1 MVMNDDERQFVSN
14 ILTLLSVSGAEKVID
29 DDYRKDLNELERLG
43 VNLPKLPNAKR
54 PLNHL
59 EQAGVEVGAGSSSQ
73 KNSSESSNVNKLIK
87 VGVKSIKPPRFNTE
101 IECPIKNTIHEV
113 KQQLIESEN
122 LAGLQPTEIKLLLKG
137 KVISD
142 STLLDSLI
150 TDELDIKFTAMINK
164 SAASQSAAPAEQTPV
179 PETPSGSA
187 TSIPWEDILKLLQ
200 EKNISNPAEVIDR
213 LKKGWNLAN

>member
-14 ILTLLSVSGAEKVID
+14 ILTLLSVSDAEKVID

-43 VNLPKLPNAKR
+43 VNLPKLPNAKK
-54 PLNHL
+54 PLNKL
-59 EQAGVEVGAGSSSQ
+59 EQTGAGEGSDSGLQ
-73 KNSSESSNVNKLIK
+73 NSIESSNFSKLIK

-113 KQQLIESEN
+113 KQQLIESKS

-142 STLLDSLI
+142 STLLGSLI

-164 SAASQSAAPAEQTPV
+164 SAVSEPAATAEQTSV
-179 PETPSGSA
+179 SETPTISS

-200 EKNISNPAEVIDR
+200 EKNVSDPAEVIER
-213 LKKGWNLAN
+213 FKKGWNAN